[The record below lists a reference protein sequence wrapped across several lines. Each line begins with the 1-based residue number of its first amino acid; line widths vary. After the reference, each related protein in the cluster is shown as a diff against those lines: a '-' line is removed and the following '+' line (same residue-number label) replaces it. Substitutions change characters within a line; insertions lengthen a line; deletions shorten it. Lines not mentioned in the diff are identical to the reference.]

1 MTSLQIDKGVNM
13 TDTEWE
19 KLLEEEAR
27 YLELEWEEWNDEL
40 DYYQVCRDS

>member
-1 MTSLQIDKGVNM
+1 MIGVSM
-13 TDTEWE
+13 TDEEWE
-19 KLLEEEAR
+19 KALEEDAK